1 MKFLTP
7 IVFILFFLN
16 FSFSQNYNL
25 FSKADYNMFEKEI
38 MANSLNFI
46 WVYSANS
53 CSFKEQAN
61 LFEDVK
67 VNNFYSANFHN
78 FSISI
83 DTLVSINFEKIK
95 IEKSGYY
102 FIDSSFSIVHKHL
115 KNSKTPDELIQIGK
129 VALDSS
135 KRYQTIIQHYL
146 NGDNKN
152 IDFLLQ
158 YLKTRKNAKEITSKD
173 IDEFVS
179 LIDSTNYN
187 SPATIQFLYDYFFCR
202 TYDVGYYYFDVSS
215 KEFEILL
222 NNRDRI
228 VKVYD
233 TIQVDL
239 RINALLEFG
248 LSELV
253 NHMDLKVIE
262 KSASFLNDTD
272 GNLLLYLKG
281 NKNDTIDKVQALRAF
296 YFLEMGDT
304 SNYLLNESKYL
315 KLSNSDPVG
324 LFFIANFYFRN
335 IDDKYFINKA
345 ETITRQAYELD
356 ENNYGI
362 VGLMAE
368 ILYKKNK
375 YNESMI
381 FIEKAIKLY
390 IENGIKPS
398 QFEIMK
404 DNIIKRLKK

>member
-1 MKFLTP
+1 M
-7 IVFILFFLN
+7 FFLN
-16 FSFSQNYNL
+16 FSFSQNSNL
-25 FSKADYNMFEKEI
+25 FNKADYNMFEKEI

-53 CSFKEQAN
+53 CSFKDQAN
-61 LFEDVK
+61 LFEDVNVK
-67 VNNFYSANFHN
+67 HFFSANFQN

-83 DTLVSINFEKIK
+83 DTLEIINYEKIK

-115 KNSKTPDELIQIGK
+115 KNPKTPYELIQIGK

-135 KRYQTIIQHYL
+135 RRYQKIIQHYL
-146 NGDNKN
+146 VSDNKN

-158 YLKTRKNAKEITSKD
+158 YLKTRKNAKEIASKD

-179 LIDSTNYN
+179 LIDSSNYN
-187 SPATIQFLYDYFFCR
+187 SPATIEFLYDYFFCR
-202 TYDVGYYYFDVSS
+202 TYDVGYYYFDVRS
-215 KEFEILL
+215 KAFEILL
-222 NNRDRI
+222 NNRDLI
-228 VKVYD
+228 VEVYD
-233 TIQVDL
+233 TTQIDL
-239 RINALLEFG
+239 RINALLNFG
-248 LSELV
+248 LSELI
-253 NHMDLKVIE
+253 NYMNLKVIE
-262 KSASFLNDTD
+262 KSASFLNDTIPTCKLNDTD

-296 YFLEMGDT
+296 YFLNMGDT

-315 KLSNSDPVG
+315 KLSNNNPVG
-324 LFFIANFYFRN
+324 LFFMANFYFRN
-335 IDDKYFINKA
+335 INDKYFINKA

-390 IENGIKPS
+390 IENGIQPS

-404 DNIIKRLKK
+404 DNIIKRIKIY

>member
-1 MKFLTP
+1 
-7 IVFILFFLN
+7 
-16 FSFSQNYNL
+16 
-25 FSKADYNMFEKEI
+25 MFEKEI

-262 KSASFLNDTD
+262 KSASFLNDT
-272 GNLLLYLKG
+272 
-281 NKNDTIDKVQALRAF
+281 
-296 YFLEMGDT
+296 
-304 SNYLLNESKYL
+304 
-315 KLSNSDPVG
+315 
-324 LFFIANFYFRN
+324 
-335 IDDKYFINKA
+335 
-345 ETITRQAYELD
+345 
-356 ENNYGI
+356 
-362 VGLMAE
+362 
-368 ILYKKNK
+368 ILILVFCK
-375 YNESMI
+375 
-381 FIEKAIKLY
+381 
-390 IENGIKPS
+390 
-398 QFEIMK
+398 
-404 DNIIKRLKK
+404 